1 MGPYLGVHG
10 APLIWQN
17 QKYCKFH
24 PNQAKMPYQTRA
36 PARAAFFCGP
46 KPVCGGPCG
55 QPSAWMPP
63 TVSQDSTQSLWDPTL
78 GSLGHPGSAK
88 IKKNRK
94 FRPFRG
100 PRKKHKSKSP
110 QKAQK
115 RKKIEIPPKGGR
127 FSENFHFGPYGQST
141 QANR

>member
-10 APLIWQN
+10 APWIWQN

-36 PARAAFFCGP
+36 PARTALFCGQ

-63 TVSQDSTQSLWDPTL
+63 TVSQDTTQSLWDPTL
-78 GSLGHPGSAK
+78 GSLGHPGSGK
-88 IKKNRK
+88 IKKIANFARFGVPEKNTSQKAPKKAKNAKKSK
-94 FRPFRG
+94 FRQNEAVSS
-100 PRKKHKSKSP
+100 KK
-110 QKAQK
+110 
-115 RKKIEIPPKGGR
+115 
-127 FSENFHFGPYGQST
+127 FS
-141 QANR
+141 